1 MGAPVQNPNDGTQ
14 LGTSEVISDEYI
26 DPTEQSVRREPLL
39 PVTGYKLPRSKI
51 AVGPYGQDW
60 GDAVADQPLQTESRA
75 ERQALEIASLR
86 ERMWAQ
92 QSLQIGYAERLY
104 SADARGHDISTRGV
118 R

>member
-26 DPTEQSVRREPLL
+26 DPTMQSVRREPLL

-51 AVGPYGQDW
+51 AVGAYGEDC
-60 GDAVADQPLQTESRA
+60 GDATPDQPLATESRL
-75 ERQALEIASLR
+75 ERQMAELATIRQRDAVVMQMARYSTEYVSL
-86 ERMWAQ
+86 
-92 QSLQIGYAERLY
+92 I
-104 SADARGHDISTRGV
+104 DARGRHIDSRGA